1 MSYKQI
7 SKYKKKMKVID
18 LLRYKIRIM
27 RIRQSVKRLGGRLAE
42 MSNFQ

>member
-27 RIRQSVKRLGGRLAE
+27 RIRQSVKRLGGGD
-42 MSNFQ
+42 